1 MRCRAAPFCS
11 GQREREGPAIWRAL
25 LEFIVLIVLRVKEPN
40 LPPPFKVPGGMFGA
54 VFLGVFPMLLLGF
67 SIFRGDHEQ
76 ILGIGSLLFG
86 ILLIFAG
93 FFAYGVD
100 ITLRPARAVP
110 PPSAGMD

>member
-1 MRCRAAPFCS
+1 V
-11 GQREREGPAIWRAL
+11 L

-86 ILLIFAG
+86 ILLIFGG